1 MQIQE
6 QSSPKHVKA
15 KRSQKSAVQETATTA
30 QPATV
35 PKPETASLNDFG
47 MLAAI
52 MGIGGLVVLLKVRND
67 RKAEQRNK
75 EQAFTR
81 IQYQAEN
88 PLDGCVICTACG
100 WFGRATPRVIH
111 TARSGGC
118 AGASGVIIGAL
129 LVLIGIPML
138 LLGGIGVL
146 PIALGTIILVSSSN
160 TASITSSQRNAA
172 ISIAATTPNNCPQ
185 CKNHSV
191 IPANSPNARNMIA
204 TTPHLLA
211 ATTEE
216 IHRARALAQSQI
228 VQDAPQILSENRQ

>member
-1 MQIQE
+1 MNLNILKIACFLLQWSTRSTICGEPMQIQE

-146 PIALGTIILVSSSN
+146 PIALGTSFLYPHLTRLPSHRPSGMRPS
-160 TASITSSQRNAA
+160 ASQPPRRTIVRNARITPSSQQ
-172 ISIAATTPNNCPQ
+172 TPQ
-185 CKNHSV
+185 M
-191 IPANSPNARNMIA
+191 RE
-204 TTPHLLA
+204 T
-211 ATTEE
+211 
-216 IHRARALAQSQI
+216 
-228 VQDAPQILSENRQ
+228 